1 MGFLSTMS
9 NIGNVVS
16 SVTNPLSAVAGVVS
30 GVKSLF
36 GSGDGSIKKQYKYQR
51 LLNEQQQQYS
61 QQNALLDYQRQ
72 RELTQDSAGLN
83 KRGLIDAGLNPAF
96 MDGSSVG
103 AQNVNGVSS
112 PEAGSVGMPLDDTTR
127 QYQSMQMLYGASA
140 LVADNNLKLQDARKA
155 SAEADIAESNAKVQE
170 AKNKLELEGMGI
182 LNEGSR
188 LDNANKLQQ
197 YQITVGT
204 KTYTIEK
211 ARLESENL
219 RLDGEI
225 KQGQIDLQEIAKSYN
240 AEQLKQAK
248 IATNQMVERFAHE
261 LKLIDAQT
269 AAAIAAGQASLAS
282 AMASKE
288 QALLAHTQNQLER
301 AKVPYADRLAKA
313 TLDIAQRTATKEL
326 HNAVASGYS
335 LGKAK
340 REHDYNKQANDF
352 ENHTWVGSFMRGVRV
367 MMDNSLGAALNSA
380 TTLK

>member
-16 SVTNPLSAVAGVVS
+16 SVANPVSAVAGVFN

-51 LLNEQQQQYS
+51 LLNEQQQQYA

-72 RELTQDSAGLN
+72 RELTQDAAGLN

-103 AQNVNGVSS
+103 AQNVNGVAS
-112 PEAGSVGMPLDDTTR
+112 PESGSIGMPLDDTTR

-182 LNEGSR
+182 QNEGSR
-188 LDNANKLQQ
+188 LDNANKQQQ
-197 YQITVGT
+197 YEITVGT
-204 KTYTIEK
+204 KKYTIDK
-211 ARLESENL
+211 ARIEADNL
-219 RLDGEI
+219 ALDGQI

-240 AEQLKQAK
+240 AEQLKQAQ
-248 IATNQMVERFAHE
+248 IATEQMVERFVHE

-269 AAAIAAGQASLAS
+269 AAAVAAGQASLAS
-282 AMASKE
+282 AMASKQ
-288 QALLAHTQNQLER
+288 QALLLQTQNQLER

-326 HNAVASGYS
+326 HNAVIAGY
-335 LGKAK
+335 GIAGAK
-340 REHDYNKQANDF
+340 REHDYQKYINANEQNKFTAPIMYNI
-352 ENHTWVGSFMRGVRV
+352 RGVLE
-367 MMDNSLGAALNSA
+367 NTLGALR
-380 TTLK
+380 LFK

>member
-1 MGFLSTMS
+1 MS
-9 NIGNVVS
+9 NIGNAVS
-16 SVTNPLSAVAGVVS
+16 SVSNPLSAVAGLVG

-51 LLNEQQQQYS
+51 LLNEQQQQYA

-182 LNEGSR
+182 QNEGSR
-188 LDNANKLQQ
+188 LDNATKQQQ
-197 YQITVGT
+197 YEITVGT
-204 KTYTIEK
+204 KKYTIDK
-211 ARLESENL
+211 ARIEADNL
-219 RLDGEI
+219 ALDGQI

-240 AEQLKQAK
+240 AEQLKQAQ
-248 IATNQMVERFAHE
+248 IATNQMIERFAHE

-288 QALLAHTQNQLER
+288 QALLAHTQNELER

-326 HNAVASGYS
+326 HNAVASGYA